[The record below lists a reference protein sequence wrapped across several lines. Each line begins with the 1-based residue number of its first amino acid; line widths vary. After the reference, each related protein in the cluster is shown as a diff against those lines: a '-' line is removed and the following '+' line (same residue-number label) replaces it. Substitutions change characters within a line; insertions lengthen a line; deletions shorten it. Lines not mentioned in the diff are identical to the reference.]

1 MSPPMRRISSIS
13 AAAPARF
20 TQALADRFAARV
32 TAIDPSQ
39 KMLDQARKQVSSPRV
54 AFTQA
59 PGEALPLA
67 DGSADVVFMSMVL
80 HHFADMEAVAAECR
94 RVLRAGGHVCI
105 RSSTRET
112 HFVHEEFFAGF
123 RPLVDQVLPPRGR
136 VTSVFEAAGLQPV
149 VQQLVPAV
157 LAPDWATFADKI
169 ALRGD
174 SIIVR
179 LADSDFEAGMAK
191 LRQRAR
197 QGASATH
204 RRGPRLVRVPQV
216 AVSARSPSAVE
227 RQRPAQLLVPGREAA
242 VALLGIAV
250 DQRPRVH
257 RMAHAAHLVL
267 DL

>member
-1 MSPPMRRISSIS
+1 MDYDKSDIAGVYDAARRLSPEGLDQWLGLLAKHVP
-13 AAAPARF
+13 ADAPHIVDLGCGTGRF

-32 TAIDPSQ
+32 TAIDPSE

-54 AFTQA
+54 SFAQA
-59 PGEALPLA
+59 PGETLPLA

-80 HHFADMEAVAAECR
+80 HHFADMAAVARECR
-94 RVLRAGGHVCI
+94 RVLRASGHVCI

-123 RPLVDQVLPPRGR
+123 RPLVDQVLPPRGL
-136 VTSVFEAAGLQPV
+136 VASTFEAAGLQPV

-157 LAPDWATFADKI
+157 LAPDWETFADRI

-197 QGASATH
+197 QGSAQ
-204 RRGPRLVRVPQV
+204 PI
-216 AVSARSPSAVE
+216 VE
-227 RQRPAQLLVPGREAA
+227 E
-242 VALLGIAV
+242 
-250 DQRPRVH
+250 
-257 RMAHAAHLVL
+257 L
-267 DL
+267 DWFVFRK